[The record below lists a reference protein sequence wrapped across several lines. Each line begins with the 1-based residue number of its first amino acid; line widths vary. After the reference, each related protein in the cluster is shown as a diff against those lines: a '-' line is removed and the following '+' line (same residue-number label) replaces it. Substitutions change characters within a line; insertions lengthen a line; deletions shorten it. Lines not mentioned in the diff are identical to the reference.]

1 MRRLSLADNWFTV
14 VKNGSTDTGNTL
26 RREAI
31 RAERAALAT
40 EMWRLRAI
48 DEQLVREDEQLRQQA
63 ESLALEP
70 HTVNARWLMAKLSLS
85 SSSFWRLVN
94 NKAKGFPTPIYGLTS
109 DPQFIWPK
117 VKLWV
122 EELGRTQR

>member
-1 MRRLSLADNWFTV
+1 MRPSYLADNWAAV
-14 VKNGSTDTGNTL
+14 VRNGSTDTGNTR

-40 EMWRLRAI
+40 EMCRLKAI
-48 DEQLVREDEQLRQQA
+48 DEELIREDEWLRQQA
-63 ESLALEP
+63 EALALDP

-94 NKAKGFPTPIYGLTS
+94 NKAKGFPAPIYGLTS
-109 DPQFIWPK
+109 DPQFVWPK
-117 VKLWV
+117 VKMWV
-122 EELGRTQR
+122 EELGRAQR